1 MILINQLVRP
11 FLLKRIS
18 GIRSKNISDLRSD
31 AIVHFST
38 FLHQRAPVSWAVALS
53 TLRDHLQSALSHF
66 DAGLQSLADGVLV
79 GDHQLVGY
87 WVQRYRQQSLIRQVI

>member
-38 FLHQRAPVSWAVALS
+38 FLHQLAPVSWAVALS
-53 TLRDHLQSALSHF
+53 TLRDHLQSALGHF
-66 DAGLQSLADGVLV
+66 DAGFQSLADGVLV

-87 WVQRYRQQSLIRQVI
+87 WIQRYRQQSLIRQVI